1 MNHYSLDEETALEM
15 IKSIYR
21 NLKDKNEIDNYAS
34 YSFISSWANNYNSW
48 KNANL
53 KNKLIIKYEDLEIN
67 VKKTFEKIVTFSN
80 KLMNNKKEIDKE
92 KLNKSARNT
101 NFDIL
106 RKMEK
111 KKGFDEAILS
121 LDGTKKAFFN
131 LGKQNNY
138 KKLLSLKTTQD
149 IEKVF
154 NKEMKELGYL

>member
-1 MNHYSLDEETALEM
+1 
-15 IKSIYR
+15 
-21 NLKDKNEIDNYAS
+21 
-34 YSFISSWANNYNSW
+34 
-48 KNANL
+48 
-53 KNKLIIKYEDLEIN
+53 
-67 VKKTFEKIVTFSN
+67 
-80 KLMNNKKEIDKE
+80 MNNKKEIDKE

>member
-1 MNHYSLDEETALEM
+1 
-15 IKSIYR
+15 
-21 NLKDKNEIDNYAS
+21 
-34 YSFISSWANNYNSW
+34 
-48 KNANL
+48 
-53 KNKLIIKYEDLEIN
+53 
-67 VKKTFEKIVTFSN
+67 
-80 KLMNNKKEIDKE
+80 
-92 KLNKSARNT
+92 
-101 NFDIL
+101 
-106 RKMEK
+106 MEK